1 MVFYKLCANKLM
13 VHNADSYK
21 SEFKIYRYKLYI
33 QEVLDNKHNFFSFFC
48 TFFCLFVS
56 KKTTHTGS
64 TSHIESIGL
73 KVHSEHKY
81 SDLFVLHEV
90 FDPTKALT

>member
-1 MVFYKLCANKLM
+1 MQIVTSPSSKSTGINFIYKKCLTTSTISFL
-13 VHNADSYK
+13 
-21 SEFKIYRYKLYI
+21 
-33 QEVLDNKHNFFSFFC
+33 FSAL
-48 TFFCLFVS
+48 FCLFVS

-64 TSHIESIGL
+64 TSRIESIGL

-90 FDPTKALT
+90 FDPTKALK